1 MRSRRRTAALSAPRP
16 RVAVVGP
23 AGDTVADAVA
33 VRLNDADVTRCI
45 NENAGYVDAA
55 VVCADGGEEKLSTL
69 AERCAGARSIVLVA
83 PAGAADEDDGFSLP
97 NPLKLLDGAAET
109 NDVDEVAERCRNGGA
124 RVAVVRHGPLFGAG
138 ARDAD
143 VVAFS
148 QGLRR
153 APTLVDDFGRRGA
166 RVVSVQQNEDKQ
178 DQFLSTGTWLG
189 LGDMDAA
196 TKSDVQ
202 AREGKAEPQTPARR
216 GAVADA
222 AAATIRRFQDL
233 PGTVEFEVRS
243 GSGSTSPSPEEWDAM
258 VLSVCRERSSPEA
271 MAKQLLSTK
280 IWDPIQL
287 GDWLRTEWGPKAL
300 MSVDATLAIRGA
312 RPVAFEQPSV
322 QAEASGQL
330 GSLRWETLEDDGIKI
345 AGRLTFTLSDNVLR
359 ATRDGGRELSGE
371 AELVDNLIDAVDDFG
386 RSRCADVVERAMEA
400 AVPEVFA
407 AQEAAIAEEPVV
419 AAPAAA
425 ALLSLRSLLPRRG
438 RGAERAAR
446 RREEDGRRARGS
458 SGGRALRS
466 GSGSGSGRRPAPPPL
481 RWRRRPPRPR
491 RRPSRPRRPR

>member
-1 MRSRRRTAALSAPRP
+1 MIAASAPETPGSTSQVTCCFTTPRRRQRFVRNEAIAAQLCKLCLSPLVTALSARASCGGPALEESAWPSSVDTLGFDASFERCIRHNTPCLTLHTTPVRLRSVGFPMTRMLRKAASPSSTRAASQSFVEQEAQEATSVPAAANSAARRPNLAMRVTSLLLLLRHAAALSAPRP

-33 VRLNDADVTRCI
+33 VRLNDADVTRCV

-69 AERCAGARSIVLVA
+69 AERCAGARNIVLVA

-97 NPLKLLDGAAET
+97 NPLKLLDQADT

-178 DQFLSTGTWLG
+178 DQFLSSGTWLG

-196 TKSDVQ
+196 RSDVQ

-233 PGTVEFEVRS
+233 PGSVEFEVRS

-258 VLSVCRERSSPEA
+258 VLSVCRDASSPEA
-271 MAKQLLSTK
+271 MNKQLLPTK
-280 IWDPIQL
+280 VWDPAQL

-312 RPVAFEQPSV
+312 DP
-322 QAEASGQL
+322 
-330 GSLRWETLEDDGIKI
+330 W
-345 AGRLTFTLSDNVLR
+345 RLNS
-359 ATRDGGRELSGE
+359 
-371 AELVDNLIDAVDDFG
+371 
-386 RSRCADVVERAMEA
+386 
-400 AVPEVFA
+400 
-407 AQEAAIAEEPVV
+407 
-419 AAPAAA
+419 
-425 ALLSLRSLLPRRG
+425 
-438 RGAERAAR
+438 
-446 RREEDGRRARGS
+446 
-458 SGGRALRS
+458 
-466 GSGSGSGRRPAPPPL
+466 PP
-481 RWRRRPPRPR
+481 
-491 RRPSRPRRPR
+491 